1 MSQGL
6 RAGTT
11 AQAAT
16 PQKRATAKPCS
27 TAQPQ
32 PSQIPG
38 QEISAH
44 SWVSPR
50 GHPVLGSVTAV
61 GHPADAG
68 PLLYSCGQE
77 VGSCGHLCSWTW
89 PLHLTI
95 APFLWHPRVSE
106 MRVLSPLFAD
116 PYLVRNCSGL
126 KEVFFIGWRVGREAP
141 PYALCFHDQGIER
154 SEETPILGPSHT
166 ALIVALSI
174 GQEETMSSW
183 CLISFPFWGGLVTPD
198 NGHGASFW
206 HGVLPTHHLSPLQ
219 D

>member
-1 MSQGL
+1 MQQPNPAQQLNPSPPKFLARKCLLTAGCHQGEILSWGQSQLWGI
-6 RAGTT
+6 
-11 AQAAT
+11 
-16 PQKRATAKPCS
+16 PQ
-27 TAQPQ
+27 
-32 PSQIPG
+32 
-38 QEISAH
+38 
-44 SWVSPR
+44 
-50 GHPVLGSVTAV
+50 VL
-61 GHPADAG
+61 G

-77 VGSCGHLCSWTW
+77 AGSCGHLCSWRW

-126 KEVFFIGWRVGREAP
+126 KEVFFIGWGVGREAP

-219 D
+219 DCRVGPWCC